1 MNSSTNQ
8 FYEQYGLTNVR
19 EAMKRPF
26 SKAFPVSA
34 VAPVPVQPRVP
45 QIRVHLPAFMPQW
58 VRLPT
63 SVEENPAKRQRV
75 EEINSVQ
82 PPVPV
87 FSILSSLPVLAMRPQ
102 SIGMTTTFSPSPAK
116 SDTGAVTENY
126 LVEGVT
132 DDDLV
137 QCVQYLGLEYTS
149 GKVLMRAIFVRM
161 GCPYSSDQRFETMK
175 EVLSLL
181 NMIGENIGKKSEQGK
196 LEIPEKL
203 LKKLVFSSL
212 KFLNNTENDFR
223 TKRDLRNIQ
232 MRKLVLAL
240 LNNNSQVCSL
250 LEKFTCFN
258 VRDDYRF
265 VGGETRFRVICW
277 CNSNKILLTENEIDK
292 LSKIN
297 INKTKD
303 ILPIYKKIKEETN
316 TEQDG

>member
-1 MNSSTNQ
+1 MNSSTYQ

-26 SKAFPVSA
+26 SEAFPLSA
-34 VAPVPVQPRVP
+34 VAPVPVQPQGP
-45 QIRVHLPAFMPQW
+45 QLRFHVPAFIPQW

-87 FSILSSLPVLAMRPQ
+87 FSILSSLPVRAMRPQ

-137 QCVQYLGLEYTS
+137 QCVQYLGLEYYS
-149 GKVLMRAIFVRM
+149 GKVLMRDIFIKM
-161 GCPYSSDQRFETMK
+161 ECSYSLDQRFETMK
-175 EVLSLL
+175 AVLSLL

-203 LKKLVFSSL
+203 LKKLVFSSSI
-212 KFLNNTENDFR
+212 FLNNTEKDFR
-223 TKRDLRNIQ
+223 KRGDLRHIQ

-240 LNNNSQVCSL
+240 LNNNSQVCNL
-250 LEKFTCFN
+250 LEKCTCFN

-265 VGGETRFRVICW
+265 VGEATRFKFICW

-292 LSKIN
+292 LSKMNLKTTKN
-297 INKTKD
+297 I
-303 ILPIYKKIKEETN
+303 PSIYRNIK
-316 TEQDG
+316 